1 MTRAGEDA
9 GKSAAAGRPSGF
21 PAALGVSVVCWS
33 VVGFLALWAGM
44 DALGNDPDQ
53 QTAQELRDQLGE
65 GTVRTTATVQSQD
78 LLALGVGIAVLA
90 AVVAL
95 LLRRRW
101 AQHVLPV
108 LAVLSVIV
116 LASGGHWGAALVFLA
131 FVIGAA
137 VLLAESTRDYLQ
149 KK

>member
-9 GKSAAAGRPSGF
+9 GRNAVASRPRGF

-33 VVGFLALWAGM
+33 AVGFLALWAGM

-53 QTAQELRDQLGE
+53 QTAQELRDRLGE
-65 GTVRTTATVQSQD
+65 GTVRTTATVQPQD

-101 AQHVLPV
+101 AQHVLPL

-116 LASGGHWGAALVFLA
+116 LAAGGHWEAALVFLA

-137 VLLAESTRDYLQ
+137 VLLAESTQNYL
-149 KK
+149 KKK